1 MSEKQNENYI
11 DDLKEIRSMMEKSSR
26 FISLSGLSGVSAGIV
41 ALAGAVMAWWYIQNN
56 LETSMYTMNNI
67 TTIELKDLLFLLL
80 DAGIVLVL
88 AIASATYFAMRKAR
102 IQGLPVWN
110 KAAELTFIN
119 LIIPLAAGGIFCL
132 FLFYYD
138 LYLLIAPSTLVFYG
152 LALLNSSK
160 FTLQEIRYLGITEII
175 LGLIAMAIPGY
186 SLIFWSLGFGILHIV
201 YGAAMYFRYKR

>member
-26 FISLSGLSGVSAGIV
+26 FISLSGLSGVSAGII

-67 TTIELKDLLFLLL
+67 TTIELKDLLFLVL

-88 AIASATYFAMRKAR
+88 AITSATYFAMRKAR
-102 IQGLPVWN
+102 LQNLPVWN

-132 FLFYYD
+132 FLFYYN
-138 LYLLIAPSTLVFYG
+138 LYLLIAPATLVFYG
-152 LALLNSSK
+152 LALLNASK
-160 FTLQEIRYLGITEII
+160 FTLFEIRYLGITEII

-201 YGAAMYFRYKR
+201 YGAVMYFRYER